1 MDRPIF
7 FIYLCHNRT
16 GLDRETHQTIQNAG
30 TASVSNGGPRPFR
43 GNLRSVD
50 YKGNRALKTFFLGV
64 LITSPVRFFSLLMK
78 LVILDGGDVI
88 PGLPWRQKVEGS
100 RVTDIDYYDN
110 TPAGLAV
117 ERMRGAQLVLTNKVV
132 ISAEMMDSLPDLKYI
147 GVMATGYNVVDVKA
161 AAGHGIVVTNI
172 PAYST
177 DSVAQMTWAHILNI
191 YNRVDYYARQN
202 RDGRWCRSKS
212 FCYYD
217 STIHELAGK
226 VMGVVGLGNIGMKV
240 AQIALAFGMKVLAVT
255 SKPQDSLPEGIAAVR
270 LETLLAQ
277 SDVVSLHLPLTASSR
292 EMINSGSLALMKPD
306 AVLIN
311 TGRGGLVNERDLADA
326 LNEGRLAA
334 FGADVLSCEPA
345 SPDNPLT
352 GARNCYLTPHIAWAS
367 HEARS
372 RLVDIC
378 KQNIRSFLD
387 GNPINVVS

>member
-1 MDRPIF
+1 M
-7 FIYLCHNRT
+7 
-16 GLDRETHQTIQNAG
+16 
-30 TASVSNGGPRPFR
+30 
-43 GNLRSVD
+43 D

-88 PGLPWRQKVEGS
+88 PSLPWRQKVEGS

-110 TPAGLAV
+110 TLPAQV
-117 ERMRGAQLVLTNKVV
+117 MERLRGAQLALTNKVV
-132 ISAEMMDSLPDLKYI
+132 ISAEMMDGLPSLKYI

-161 AAGHGIVVTNI
+161 AAERGIMVTNI

-202 RDGRWCRSKS
+202 RDGRWCRNVS

-217 STIHELAGK
+217 GTIHELAGK

-255 SKPQDSLPEGIAAVR
+255 SKAQDSLPDGIVPVS
-270 LETLLAQ
+270 LETLLVQ
-277 SDVVSLHLPLTASSR
+277 SDVVSLHLPLTDSNR

-326 LNEGRLAA
+326 LNQGRLAA

-345 SPDNPLT
+345 SPDNPLI

-367 HEARS
+367 LEARS